1 MARKQYITRTV
12 AFTEGSVVFAQKD
25 GKGFQTIPYVL
36 QGEYD
41 DAGFLK
47 EVTKRKDTYDNA
59 KLVPVSVSDVIQK
72 NEWLSMPLELFIE
85 LASPVKVPGQS
96 EKKKDNGGAE

>member
-41 DAGFLK
+41 EAGFLK
-47 EVTKRKDTYDNA
+47 EITKRKELYDDI
-59 KLVPVSVSDVIQK
+59 KLVPVSASGVVQM
-72 NEWLSMPLELFIE
+72 NELLSMPLETFIE
-85 LASPVKVPGQS
+85 LASRVTK
-96 EKKKDNGGAE
+96 EEENGGAE